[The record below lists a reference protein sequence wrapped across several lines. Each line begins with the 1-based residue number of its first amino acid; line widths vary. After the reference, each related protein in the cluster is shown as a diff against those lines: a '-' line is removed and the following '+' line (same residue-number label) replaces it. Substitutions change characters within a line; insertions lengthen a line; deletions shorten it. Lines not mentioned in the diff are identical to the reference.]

1 MKAKVT
7 AVKVQNPE
15 SEDSE
20 LSGGAI
26 AGIVVG
32 CVAVVAVFVV
42 IAAVGNTD
50 LGCSKMI
57 TTVLNLHKLASK

>member
-32 CVAVVAVFVV
+32 CVAVVAVFVI
-42 IAAVGNTD
+42 IAAVWQHRFRMQQNDNDG
-50 LGCSKMI
+50 I
-57 TTVLNLHKLASK
+57 ELA